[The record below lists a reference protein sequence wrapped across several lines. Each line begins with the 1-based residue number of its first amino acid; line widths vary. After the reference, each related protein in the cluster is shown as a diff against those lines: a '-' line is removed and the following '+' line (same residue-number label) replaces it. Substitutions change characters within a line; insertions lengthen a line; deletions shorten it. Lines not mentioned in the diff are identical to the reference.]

1 MEELRN
7 KLNKIDD
14 EIVKL
19 YLERMGIVAEIGKE
33 KERERLPVLCGK
45 REKEI
50 LDRIAGMAPSELKQY
65 VTMLYQTVFETS
77 KAYQTKF
84 TASDTPL
91 TKEIKAALLDG
102 YKKFPDSAS
111 VAVQGVEGAYSG
123 IAATRLVPNASISYF
138 NSFESVFKAVDKGL
152 CKFGVLPIDN
162 SLFGNVGQVYDLIK
176 EYKFYIVKS
185 VKLEI
190 RHSLLAKAGTTLEG
204 VKEVFSHEQA
214 IGQCSKI
221 LDKLGVKV
229 TVVSNTAVAAEMVA
243 QSERNDVAAIASAE
257 CASLYGLKV
266 LISGVQNEDTNYTRF
281 ICGSKNLEVDEN
293 ANRISLVLGL
303 LHKSG
308 SLYKVL
314 SRFSALGLN
323 LTKLS
328 SRPVAGTE
336 FEYLFYLDFE
346 SNVAKNEALA
356 IISELDSEC
365 ESFEFL
371 GSYQETV

>member
-1 MEELRN
+1 M
-7 KLNKIDD
+7 LN
-14 EIVKL
+14 
-19 YLERMGIVAEIGKE
+19 
-33 KERERLPVLCGK
+33 
-45 REKEI
+45 
-50 LDRIAGMAPSELKQY
+50 
-65 VTMLYQTVFETS
+65 F
-77 KAYQTKF
+77 
-84 TASDTPL
+84 
-91 TKEIKAALLDG
+91 
-102 YKKFPDSAS
+102 
-111 VAVQGVEGAYSG
+111 
-123 IAATRLVPNASISYF
+123 
-138 NSFESVFKAVDKGL
+138 
-152 CKFGVLPIDN
+152 
-162 SLFGNVGQVYDLIK
+162 
-176 EYKFYIVKS
+176 
-185 VKLEI
+185 
-190 RHSLLAKAGTTLEG
+190 
-204 VKEVFSHEQA
+204 
-214 IGQCSKI
+214 
-221 LDKLGVKV
+221 
-229 TVVSNTAVAAEMVA
+229 AAEMVA

-281 ICGSKNLEVDEN
+281 ICVSKNLEFYEN

-356 IISELDSEC
+356 IISELDLEC

>member
-19 YLERMGIVAEIGKE
+19 YLERMGVVAEIGKE
-33 KERERLPVLCGK
+33 KEREKLPVTCGK

-50 LDRIAGMAPSELKQY
+50 LDRIVSASPSELKQY

-91 TKEIKAALLDG
+91 TQEIKSALLDG
-102 YKKFPDSAS
+102 YKKFPDAAS

-123 IAATRLVPNASISYF
+123 IAATRLVPNASISYC

-152 CKFGVLPIDN
+152 CRFGVLPIDN
-162 SLFGNVGQVYDLIK
+162 SLYGNVGQVYDLIK
-176 EYKFYIVKS
+176 EYKFYIVRS

-190 RHSLLAKAGTTLEG
+190 RHSLLAKPGTSLDN

-229 TVVSNTAVAAEMVA
+229 TVVSNTAIAAEMVS

-266 LISGVQNEDTNYTRF
+266 LSSGIQNEDINYTRF
-281 ICGSKNLEVDEN
+281 ICVSKNLEFYEN

-346 SNVAKNEALA
+346 SSVAKNEALS

-371 GSYQETV
+371 GSYQEIV

>member
-50 LDRIAGMAPSELKQY
+50 LDRIVGVAPSELKQY

-91 TKEIKAALLDG
+91 TKRIKAALLDG

-123 IAATRLVPNASISYF
+123 IAATRLIPNASISYF

-204 VKEVFSHEQA
+204 VKDVFSHEQA

-281 ICGSKNLEVDEN
+281 ICVSKNLEFYEN

-356 IISELDSEC
+356 IISELDLEC